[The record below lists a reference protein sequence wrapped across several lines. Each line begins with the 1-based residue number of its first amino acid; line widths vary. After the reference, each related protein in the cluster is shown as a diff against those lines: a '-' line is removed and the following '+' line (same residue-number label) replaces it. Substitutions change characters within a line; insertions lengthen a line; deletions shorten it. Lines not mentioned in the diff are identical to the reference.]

1 MKYLILCLLLT
12 SCATTKP
19 FFFSAERQDKEI
31 VIPMAVFF
39 GDYQEAEVKNT
50 VTKAVDEFY
59 QRTNIRPVVG
69 FYRHVEWES
78 REFYAMSKQVFAL
91 YPDGVI
97 PARWVLMIYKKTPME
112 WALLSLIGNVEG
124 LAEAGGHWAMVN
136 RLSVSL
142 IVHELYHLG
151 WRIQ

>member
-1 MKYLILCLLLT
+1 
-12 SCATTKP
+12 
-19 FFFSAERQDKEI
+19 
-31 VIPMAVFF
+31 MAVFF
-39 GDYQEAEVKNT
+39 GDYPEAEVKNT

-69 FYRHVEWES
+69 FYRRVDWES
-78 REFYAMSKQVFAL
+78 REYYAMSKQVFAL

-97 PARWVLMIYKKTPME
+97 PARWVLMIYRKTPLE
-112 WALLSLIGNVEG
+112 WFLLVWFGNVEG

-136 RLSVSL
+136 RLSVNL